1 MLTKFYGMLIAI
13 FLNNICNNS
22 HSQIIEFFFHFSY
35 YRFFFFYKIP
45 HFFTRHILIPYKQ
58 LENRSQIPTT
68 AQRILNSKYNRH
80 LYTQFI
86 NK

>member
-35 YRFFFFYKIP
+35 YRFFFIKY
-45 HFFTRHILIPYKQ
+45 
-58 LENRSQIPTT
+58 
-68 AQRILNSKYNRH
+68 RISLQGIFLFPINSWRTDHKFPQQHNGY
-80 LYTQFI
+80 
-86 NK
+86 